1 MPEKSVRIVIEG
13 RVQAVWFRAWTTQE
27 AQRRNLRGWV
37 RNRPDGTVEALFSG
51 AVADVD
57 EMIEACRQGPPAAQV
72 VSVDQALSSAEVSV
86 HGASKRSC
94 AAIRASEKV
103 CGRAPPVAWLS
114 PRGRASPSAVS
125 ATS

>member
-51 AVADVD
+51 AVADVE

-72 VSVDQALSSAEVSV
+72 VNITEHPAEVPIEPGFG
-86 HGASKRSC
+86 H
-94 AAIRASEKV
+94 
-103 CGRAPPVAWLS
+103 PP
-114 PRGRASPSAVS
+114 
-125 ATS
+125 TD